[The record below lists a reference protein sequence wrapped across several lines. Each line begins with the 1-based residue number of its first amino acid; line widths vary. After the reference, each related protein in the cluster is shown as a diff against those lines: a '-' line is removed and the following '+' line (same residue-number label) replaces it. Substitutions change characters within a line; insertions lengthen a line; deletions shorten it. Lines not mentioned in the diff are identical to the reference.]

1 MTDNVILFPS
11 KNPSQTFPANL
22 EESLDHL
29 EEIRKDY
36 CDEVA
41 DDAIEAVFSVFSS
54 YGIYVNPDEDAI
66 KNIVFMEEAIKSLLY
81 SVKKVPH
88 AFQEI
93 AQSCVTIN
101 GEAKDELDRMIE
113 ENALD

>member
-1 MTDNVILFPS
+1 MTDNII
-11 KNPSQTFPANL
+11 QFPARNLASVFPTNL
-22 EESLDHL
+22 EESIDHL

-41 DDAIEAVFSVFSS
+41 DDAVEAVFAVLSS
-54 YGIYVNPDEDAI
+54 YGLFTKPDEESI

-81 SVKKVPH
+81 SMKKVPH
-88 AFQEI
+88 SFQEI

-101 GEAKDELDRMIE
+101 DEAKEELNRLIE
-113 ENALD
+113 ENT

>member
-11 KNPSQTFPANL
+11 KNNANIFPSNI

-29 EEIRKDY
+29 ESIRKDY

-41 DDAIEAVFSVFSS
+41 DDAVEAVFAVFSS
-54 YGIYVNPDEDAI
+54 YGIFVNPDEKAI

-81 SVKKVPH
+81 SVKNVSH
-88 AFQEI
+88 SLQDI
-93 AQSCVTIN
+93 ADSVVTIN
-101 GEAKDELDRMIE
+101 GEAREELERLIE
-113 ENALD
+113 ENT